1 MTVHRKHP
9 LANCEKCPFEK
20 APFVPTQNPQPRA
33 KLAVVG
39 EAPGAYEAGR
49 GIPFT
54 GPSGRLLDQ
63 VLSHH
68 GYERSEVMVTNVC
81 LCLEHNSLVRLANG
95 KNAKISDLVRSKFD
109 GEVLSEENGKLVPKR
124 VIGWYKNPI
133 GNRKLLKITHKAA
146 KNNGQGT
153 VGVTL
158 TNDHE
163 VLTQRGWVRA
173 DELIINQDE
182 ICTGLP
188 DFDGNTLQLMLSAI
202 LGDGEFYTPTSYQ
215 ESHCDEQLEYMNLR
229 RDLLVDYKPTS
240 IVKYGD
246 RNVYRIKA
254 LRALINITSLSNV
267 EIVEKLDWFGFALWF
282 MDDGYIRPDK
292 WYSEI
297 ATTRFDL
304 EEANQ
309 IAKILGAKF
318 VDCYVNQT
326 QAGPRIMFGVES
338 TKIISRMIAEYV
350 PDCLKYKLRP
360 EDREIELNIGAWE
373 PEDQSVLYS
382 TVNNI
387 IEVDS
392 RYSSVYCID
401 VEDTHRF
408 VTVGGVVHNCRP
420 QNNDDPPK
428 AAVAAC
434 KPRLDAELAHS
445 GVDKILAVGGTAAS
459 VLIDPKKKISALRV
473 GPPKPYI
480 ENPEVKV
487 VASWHPAYCLRSPDN
502 FPSFVSDT
510 GKLKGRIYEKWNEPK
525 YRVFTTEDTIIEAA
539 NRLMELDGPLIIDI
553 EAGMDKDF
561 SFAHPEHYNLLCVG
575 IAYARGRAVVFA
587 GAALYVQRVVDVL
600 KRLFRTKKLI
610 GHNGKFDLNGM
621 FPVFGELELF
631 ADTMLMSYC
640 LDERPGLH
648 GLKKLAIEL
657 LGAPDWEAAIKQY
670 IPRGKDYGAIPK
682 HILYKYN
689 AFDVGATWDLYE
701 LFSSKFGDRERKQ
714 HDFLIQASNALMGL
728 ERAGITF
735 DEKYS
740 VELHEMFDK
749 ELYDLEVQISST
761 TGRNLNP
768 RSPMQILKWFADEG
782 FRLETT
788 NADTLEAVLARQGL
802 KDNIRTFIEQL
813 LLHRRRTKLDGTYVK
828 GFQKRVYKGRVFTT
842 YTLHGTTS
850 GRLASKNPNLQN
862 VVRDK
867 RIKKQFT
874 VSHPENVLIQVDQK
888 QSEGRVI
895 TTLAHDEYLAS
906 IFRDPARDIFNELT
920 EQIYGSVWNKE
931 ERVKIKSVFYGLSY
945 GRGAA
950 SIGTELGIPIEESR
964 ELLANFKALIPATV
978 SWQASITHKIL
989 AGEDLTTS
997 FGRKRSFW
1005 LITDQNRADVINE
1018 ALSFLPQSISSDITL
1033 TALIKLQPRLHNL
1046 AVIRLTI
1053 HDALIVECKEKDADE
1068 VTSII
1073 NEEMTAAGRA
1083 FTDYVPFVVD
1093 ASIGKRW
1100 SEL

>member
-1 MTVHRKHP
+1 MNKHP
-9 LANCEKCPFEK
+9 LANCSQCPFEK

-63 VLSHH
+63 VLNHH
-68 GYERSEVMVTNVC
+68 GYARSEVMVTNIC

-109 GEVLSEENGKLVPKR
+109 GEVLSEENGKLVSKR

-146 KNNGQGT
+146 KRNGQGT

-173 DELIINQDE
+173 DELIVNQDE

-188 DFDGNTLQLMLSAI
+188 DFDGNTLQLMLSAR

-229 RDLLVDYKPTS
+229 RDLLVDYNPTP
-240 IVKYGD
+240 ITKYGN

-254 LRALINITSLSNV
+254 LRALLNITSLSNI
-267 EIVEKLDWFGFALWF
+267 EAVEKLDWFGFALWF
-282 MDDGYIRPDK
+282 MDDGYIRPNK
-292 WYSEI
+292 WHSEI
-297 ATTRFDL
+297 ATTRFSMD
-304 EEANQ
+304 EANK
-309 IAKILGAKF
+309 IAEILSTKF
-318 VDCYVNQT
+318 VDCYVSKT
-326 QAGPRIMFGVES
+326 HIGPRIMFGVES

-360 EDREIELNIGAWE
+360 EDRETELNIGAWE

-382 TVNNI
+382 AINSIT
-387 IEVDS
+387 EVDS

-420 QNNDDPPK
+420 HNNDDPPK
-428 AAVAAC
+428 AAIAAC

-445 GVDKILAVGGTAAS
+445 GVEQILAVGGTAAS
-459 VLIDPKKKISALRV
+459 VLIDPKKKISSLRI

-480 ENPEVKV
+480 ENSNIKV

-502 FPSFVSDT
+502 FPSFVSDA
-510 GKLKGRIYEKWNEPK
+510 GKLKGKFSSTWTEPD
-525 YRVFTTEDTIIEAA
+525 YRVFSSEDSIIEAA
-539 NRLMELDGPLIIDI
+539 TRLMNVDGPLVIDI
-553 EAGMDKDF
+553 EVGVDKEF
-561 SFAHPEHYNLLCVG
+561 SYAHPEHYNLLCIG
-575 IAYARGRAVVFA
+575 IAYAKGKAVVFA
-587 GAALYVQRVVDVL
+587 GAALYVQRVIEVL
-600 KRLFRTKKLI
+600 KKLFRSKKLI
-610 GHNGKFDLNGM
+610 GHNGKFDLNGL
-621 FPVFGELELF
+621 FPVFGELELY

-640 LDERPGLH
+640 LDERPGQH

-657 LGAPDWEAAIKQY
+657 LGAPDWESAIKQY
-670 IPRGKDYGAIPK
+670 IPRGKDYSAIPK
-682 HILYKYN
+682 TILYKYN
-689 AFDVGATWDLYE
+689 AFDVVATWDINE
-701 LFSSKFGDRERKQ
+701 LFISMFGDRERIQ
-714 HDFLIQASNALMGL
+714 HDFLIKASNALMYL

-735 DEKYS
+735 DEEYS
-740 VELHEMFDK
+740 MELHEIFEK
-749 ELYDLEVQISST
+749 ELYELEVIISNT

-768 RSPMQILKWFADEG
+768 RSPMQIIKWFASEN

-788 NADTLEAVLARQGL
+788 KAGVLEAVLERQGL
-802 KDNIRTFIEQL
+802 PNNIRTFIEQL

-828 GFQKRVYKGRVFTT
+828 GFQKRVYGGKVFTT

-862 VVRDK
+862 IVRDK
-867 RIKKQFT
+867 RIKHQFT
-874 VSHPENVLIQVDQK
+874 VTDPDNVLIQVDQK

-895 TTLAHDEYLAS
+895 TTLAHDEYLAN
-906 IFRDPARDIFNELT
+906 IFRDPTRDIFNELT
-920 EQIYGSVWNKE
+920 EQIYGSVWTKE

-945 GRGAA
+945 GRRAPSIGAA
-950 SIGTELGIPIEESR
+950 LGITIEEAR

-978 SWQASITHKIL
+978 SWQASVTNRVL
-989 AGEDLTTS
+989 AGEDLTTP

-1005 LITDQNRADVINE
+1005 LITEQNREDVINE

-1033 TALIKLQPRLHNL
+1033 TALIKLQPRLQNL
-1046 AVIRLTI
+1046 AIIRLTI
-1053 HDALIVECKEKDADE
+1053 HDALIVECKKKNAEQ
-1068 VTSII
+1068 VISII
-1073 NEEMTAAGRA
+1073 TEEMVAAGRV
-1083 FTDYVPFVVD
+1083 FTDFVPFVVD
-1093 ASIGKRW
+1093 VSQGNRW
-1100 SEL
+1100 SDL

>member
-1 MTVHRKHP
+1 VTVHRKHP
-9 LANCEKCPFEK
+9 LAICEKCPFEK

-81 LCLEHNSLVRLANG
+81 L
-95 KNAKISDLVRSKFD
+95 
-109 GEVLSEENGKLVPKR
+109 
-124 VIGWYKNPI
+124 
-133 GNRKLLKITHKAA
+133 
-146 KNNGQGT
+146 
-153 VGVTL
+153 
-158 TNDHE
+158 
-163 VLTQRGWVRA
+163 
-173 DELIINQDE
+173 
-182 ICTGLP
+182 
-188 DFDGNTLQLMLSAI
+188 
-202 LGDGEFYTPTSYQ
+202 
-215 ESHCDEQLEYMNLR
+215 
-229 RDLLVDYKPTS
+229 
-240 IVKYGD
+240 
-246 RNVYRIKA
+246 
-254 LRALINITSLSNV
+254 
-267 EIVEKLDWFGFALWF
+267 
-282 MDDGYIRPDK
+282 
-292 WYSEI
+292 
-297 ATTRFDL
+297 
-304 EEANQ
+304 
-309 IAKILGAKF
+309 
-318 VDCYVNQT
+318 
-326 QAGPRIMFGVES
+326 
-338 TKIISRMIAEYV
+338 
-350 PDCLKYKLRP
+350 
-360 EDREIELNIGAWE
+360 
-373 PEDQSVLYS
+373 
-382 TVNNI
+382 
-387 IEVDS
+387 
-392 RYSSVYCID
+392 
-401 VEDTHRF
+401 
-408 VTVGGVVHNCRP
+408 CRP

-561 SFAHPEHYNLLCVG
+561 SFAHPEHYTLLCVG

-587 GAALYVQRVVDVL
+587 GAALYVARVVEVL
-600 KRLFRTKKLI
+600 KKLFRTKKLI

-740 VELHEMFDK
+740 EELHEMFDK
-749 ELYDLEVQISST
+749 ELYDLEVQISGT

-862 VVRDK
+862 IVRDK

-906 IFRDPARDIFNELT
+906 IFRDPTRDIFNELT

-931 ERVKIKSVFYGLSY
+931 ERVKIKSVFYGLCVPIDTKILTRRGWLTYDKVIPGVDETIGYDKNLAKSRWTKIEEVLTYNDADVYSFGHSNITFETTPNHRWISEQRKSINGKRTWVQQFTTTKNINNDTRLLLAFDFDSDSKIDITEQEAAILGWAYSDGSVDIKSINNTTAQGLDGRRRGVKLRICQDKTSEHYKTINELLIGYNNTKYEYENRSQVWWNIPAETARDLLIRANLIDKCDPVQFALSMSNLQRKAFFNAVDQAEGTKSTNIISQSSGWLNEVIKIIGYLEGYLVKSRLDNSSETQTKNHFKHRLAKPILTGQMIHRYNPRKTDVWCVKTELGTWTMHQNGLTVLTGNSY

-1033 TALIKLQPRLHNL
+1033 TALIKLQPRLHDL
-1046 AVIRLTI
+1046 ATIRLTI
-1053 HDALIVECKEKDADE
+1053 HDALIVECKETDADE

-1083 FTDYVPFVVD
+1083 FTNYVPFVVD